1 MQPLTPLKEESTPD
15 YNTLELSLANPE
27 EISILYQARVNE
39 CSKLINENTILR
51 LKLEDSAK
59 ELLNTK
65 SDFEKKMVNLVASL
79 TATEKLLGKYKIYIM
94 HIRYNYNLFC
104 RNAHIENDTVGKRLP
119 KCSRKK

>member
-1 MQPLTPLKEESTPD
+1 MLQVAITEPIMIAPTGLRKRSHKSKFGTKITQPLTPLKEESTPD

-27 EISILYQARVNE
+27 EMSILYQARVNE
-39 CSKLINENTILR
+39 CSKLMNENTILR

-79 TATEKLLGKYKIYIM
+79 TATEKLLGK
-94 HIRYNYNLFC
+94 
-104 RNAHIENDTVGKRLP
+104 
-119 KCSRKK
+119 